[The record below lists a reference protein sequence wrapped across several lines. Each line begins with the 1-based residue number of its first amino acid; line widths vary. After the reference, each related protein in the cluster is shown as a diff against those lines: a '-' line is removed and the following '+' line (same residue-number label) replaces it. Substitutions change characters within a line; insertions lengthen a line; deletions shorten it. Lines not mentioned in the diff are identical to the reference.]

1 MRNALLSGVP
11 GGLNEGTCRR
21 YMAQAG
27 QYPIVPLLP
36 SPASFYNQLK
46 IRGVWHVAG
55 TRDVSLEEVGCAQAP
70 ARPEEAECW
79 ITELLSFSKGHLPV
93 TVQGDRRLP
102 HQAASKNNLPS
113 CSQHWHTLR
122 ASSWRWPCPGSLL
135 LMALSLCRASVGQDQ
150 QDQRPGERQGLFS
163 EE

>member
-1 MRNALLSGVP
+1 M
-11 GGLNEGTCRR
+11 CRT
-21 YMAQAG
+21 YLAQVS

-36 SPASFYNQLK
+36 SPASLSTKLK
-46 IRGVWHVAG
+46 IRGLWQVAG
-55 TRDVSLEEVGCAQAP
+55 TRDVSLEEVGCAQALV
-70 ARPEEAECW
+70 RTGEAECW
-79 ITELLSFSKGHLPV
+79 ITKLLSFSRGHLHV
-93 TVQGDRRLP
+93 TMQGDRRLP

-135 LMALSLCRASVGQDQ
+135 PMALSLCRASVGQDQ
-150 QDQRPGERQGLFS
+150 QDQRPGERQGLFA